1 MSEGFE
7 DPDARWR
14 VCEVEWAKR
23 LRLDGWAVIPLAES
37 TRNIEGTPAPM
48 GWIGEDA
55 VRLPDL
61 QATKAGISQYWEVK
75 YRTRSTPN
83 PLTADAEHWMSF
95 AALCDYRAWQSK
107 TGQLVRIA
115 LFEAGHGGA
124 GLWLVADIDDLL
136 AAGRQISKSTG
147 AGEMVDAW
155 IWPSSAM
162 RVTSGPMI
170 LQDAPLLPVEG
181 DHEPLDPRLLRP
193 LERSLRRPRP
203 AAIGSPPPPLP
214 APMEPELLR
223 MMDDEPQVGLQLLA
237 ESLGLP
243 RPPQY
248 SVLRIDPD
256 PEELEDLI
264 GLTTYGIRVFIV
276 GSAGRLRVAVT
287 PEIAAL
293 KAAQIL
299 QVSFV
304 GDIDCEPCWVI
315 DGEGV
320 SDAVRGV
327 LRAAEDRGGIN
338 AAQFEIIHAPAEQ
351 DIAIIAGAGTGKTE
365 TMAERILFLLS
376 TGGQGLER
384 KDGDAPHAIG
394 LADFCLITFT
404 REAAREMSSRLTRSL
419 TLRRRLAPRCI
430 HPVVGWLLQLRSMT
444 ISTIHSLASD
454 LLRRYGSSIGIS
466 PSFRVSTLTMER
478 REILREAAAGPLTE
492 IFGSPGSHDLPA
504 EHLWIRH
511 LEKLIEKLESNGI
524 DLSDPRWGP
533 EEGRLLLGG
542 QQDDGA
548 EVPAVVEEILHGFGE
563 RFRSTMLRR
572 QALSADRLVPS
583 ALRAVEATPP
593 GRLEGPRFVFVDEF
607 QDTDTTQIDFILSL
621 RSLLGSRLYVVGDP
635 KQGVYR
641 FRGAEGSAFTELQDR
656 AGDDL
661 GRLVEHRLTRN
672 FRSDPVLLA
681 QLDGIFL
688 PLGRRDLLEYASQ
701 DRLKADPSRSG
712 GRLSM
717 GQPWVWSNDDAMGAA
732 LEAVKGLK
740 AGQASDSIALICR
753 TNRQALNLREHLRAD
768 GIACEILVGGQ
779 FYRTPAVLEV
789 RALLEGICD
798 PRSLTAAAELLETRW
813 ANGLLSARLPLADG
827 NALGQGGAGG
837 TRPSPRSWRARLVE
851 ADAGSQIPVEDLDVI
866 RDRLDHI
873 ATMARSRPA
882 ISLLADLASSCAPAN
897 CKVMGDLG
905 DDVAERERYLR
916 CLNHLMHKLVET
928 FGGGPAT
935 LAGILEWLRLQ
946 IATNASEDEPADPEI
961 ESSKSQVIAVT
972 VHRSKGL
979 EFDHVIVPFTS
990 TPFGSKGSK
999 VETLAA
1005 IMRDREGRAELIWR
1019 WRPSDG
1025 SMDIVDSASAAAW
1038 EAEDLEVLR
1047 EEVRLLYV
1055 ALTRAR
1061 HSLSIFRK
1069 PSKAESL
1076 SSWADVLGL
1085 GGG

>member
-1 MSEGFE
+1 MTEGFD
-7 DPDARWR
+7 DPSARWR

-37 TRNIEGTPAPM
+37 ARNIEGTSAPM

-61 QATKAGISQYWEVK
+61 QATRAGVSQYWEIK
-75 YRTRSTPN
+75 YRSRSTPN
-83 PLTADAEHWMSF
+83 PLTAEPEHWMSF

-115 LFEAGHGGA
+115 LYEAGRSGE
-124 GLWLVADIDDLL
+124 GLWLVADIDDLV
-136 AAGRQISKSTG
+136 AAGRQVEKSTG
-147 AGEMVDAW
+147 AGEVVDAW
-155 IWPSSAM
+155 IWPSSSM
-162 RVTSGPMI
+162 RVASGPTI
-170 LQDAPLLPVEG
+170 LQDAPLLPVED

-203 AAIGSPPPPLP
+203 AVVASPAPPPPTPL
-214 APMEPELLR
+214 EPELLR

-237 ESLGLP
+237 ETLGLP
-243 RPPQY
+243 RTPLY
-248 SVLRIDPD
+248 SVLRVDPD
-256 PEELEDLI
+256 PDELDDLI

-276 GSAGRLRVAVT
+276 GAAGRLRVSST

-299 QVSFV
+299 QTSTVV
-304 GDIDCEPCWVI
+304 DIGCAPCWVV

-320 SDAVRGV
+320 SDAVRAV
-327 LRAAEDRGGIN
+327 LRAAEESGGIN
-338 AAQFEIIHAPAEQ
+338 AAQFEIIHAPAAQ

-376 TGGQGLER
+376 TGGQGLELVE
-384 KDGDAPHAIG
+384 GEAPRAIG
-394 LADFCLITFT
+394 LADFCLVTFT

-430 HPVVGWLLQLRSMT
+430 HPVVGWLLQLRSMA

-466 PSFRVSTLTMER
+466 PSFRVSALTMER
-478 REILREAAAGPLTE
+478 RDILRDAASGPLTE
-492 IFGSPGSHDLPA
+492 LFGSPGSNDLPA

-511 LEKLIEKLESNGI
+511 LERLIEKLESNGI

-533 EEGRLLLGG
+533 DDGQLLLGG
-542 QQDDGA
+542 HQVDGA
-548 EVPAVVEEILHGFGE
+548 EIPAAIEEILHGYGE
-563 RFRSTMLRR
+563 RFRSTSVRR
-572 QALSADRLVPS
+572 QALSTDRLVPS
-583 ALRAVEATPP
+583 ALRAIEATPR

-641 FRGAEGSAFTELQDR
+641 FRGAEGNAFTELQER

-661 GRLVEHRLTRN
+661 GKLREYRLTRN
-672 FRSDPVLLA
+672 FRTDPILLT

-688 PLGRRDLLEYASQ
+688 PLGRRGLLEYKDA
-701 DRLKADPSRSG
+701 DRLQADPSRSG
-712 GRLSM
+712 GRLTM
-717 GQPWVWSNDDAMGAA
+717 GQPWVWSTDEAMDAA
-732 LEAVKGLK
+732 LQAVR
-740 AGQASDSIALICR
+740 AQRAQQSSDSIALICR
-753 TNRQALNLREHLRAD
+753 TNRQALNLREHLRSG
-768 GIACEILVGGQ
+768 GIPCEILVGGQ
-779 FYRTPAVLEV
+779 FFRTPAVLEM

-798 PRSLTAAAELLETRW
+798 PRSLSAAAELLETRW
-813 ANGLLSARLPLADG
+813 GNGLLSARIPVAAPSKPEQDAPRFAQASPL
-827 NALGQGGAGG
+827 
-837 TRPSPRSWRARLVE
+837 SWRARLAE
-851 ADAGSQIPVEDLDVI
+851 ADHSSRIPLEDLDVV
-866 RDRLDHI
+866 RDRLELI
-873 ATMARSRPA
+873 AGAARSRSA
-882 ISLLADLASSCAPAN
+882 ISLLADLSAWCAPAH
-897 CKVMGDLG
+897 CKVASDMG

-916 CLNHLMHKLVET
+916 CLNHLMHKVVET
-928 FGGGPAT
+928 FAGGPAT
-935 LAGILEWLRLQ
+935 LGGILEWLRLQ
-946 IATNASEDEPADPEI
+946 IATNNSEDEPADPEI
-961 ESSKSQVIAVT
+961 ESSKSQVIAIT

-990 TPFGSKGSK
+990 TPFGSRGSK
-999 VETLAA
+999 VETVAA
-1005 IMRDREGRAELIWR
+1005 IMRDGSGKAELMWR

-1025 SMDIVDSASAAAW
+1025 KLGIVDSASSSAW

-1069 PSKAESL
+1069 PSKAESP
-1076 SSWADVLGL
+1076 STWADVLGL